1 MAQHAATAP
10 RTRPIGVTILSVLTG
25 IAAVLCGVHL
35 LQSLGIFPYVI
46 GPFTIRDF
54 NLWYALMWGLLV
66 WVYIWLL
73 QMLWRVDRAAWLF
86 LIIITIWNLSVDF
99 ITILGS
105 ATFSDVS
112 LSFLVNGAI
121 LIYCMLPGVREAF
134 DTD

>member
-1 MAQHAATAP
+1 MAQQAATAP
-10 RTRPIGVTILSVLTG
+10 RTRPIGVTILAVLAG
-25 IAAVLCGVHL
+25 IAAVLAAVHL

-46 GPFTIRDF
+46 GPFSIRGF

-73 QMLWRVDRAAWLF
+73 QMLWRVDRGAWIF
-86 LIIITIWNLSVDF
+86 LIIITIWNLSIDF

-112 LSFLVNGAI
+112 ISFLVNGAI

-134 DTD
+134 GTD